1 MAEIVQDAPILNLS
15 MELILEIVKH
25 LDFPL
30 EVYQFERTCRG
41 IWSFTGLDAVI
52 MKDIE
57 LQRHIHAGEMKHILS
72 QPRYARQLPMDHW
85 KLEGAF
91 VPTNRGFRN
100 VKCPYARLRF
110 SPLPIILR
118 MIYKE
123 NSRLDV
129 ILRILRL
136 YGGQHIELLNGN
148 WGHYRPTALTAA
160 VHYRRPEVVYELV
173 KMGCDMR
180 GVSSYV
186 RPVLTGPDWAQDPLT
201 VALDKRNRQDDI
213 AQYLLRNNFVANES
227 HVLSASANLMPGALT
242 QMLRQPWLQQSPR
255 RDKIIDDAV
264 TRAFIAEVLPNRRF
278 SSSTLSRVTF
288 QEHEKEATM
297 KAFLDSGVPP
307 NRHMISFYL
316 RRQGHSVECNI
327 EEAKRLFSHQAELG
341 MVGAEEASMFRGC
354 FNDAY
359 FEFFRFLYDE
369 YPWTFALNKE
379 PTWTA
384 AETML
389 NWIATESYSDGFVS
403 LVSNPLLLNWVMGM
417 NPNIATRHFVSAA
430 AQGNIE
436 FIDMLIE
443 VSAGDVKKLIN
454 APIDYYDSFGN
465 QESAL
470 SIALNGMWHTANF
483 PCAVKLLHRGAEKS
497 SIPENRFPT
506 LSNIARSFSIK
517 LEDKHL
523 IHDRDPERYLKALG
537 KVEADLADIESQLV
551 GKTILAIDP
560 KQDRIFR
567 SGKEMHKPDRAFSK
581 QEVQRAQMLAAIRV
595 LFGENVMSQL
605 RPLFR
610 DMGR

>member
-1 MAEIVQDAPILNLS
+1 
-15 MELILEIVKH
+15 
-25 LDFPL
+25 
-30 EVYQFERTCRG
+30 
-41 IWSFTGLDAVI
+41 
-52 MKDIE
+52 
-57 LQRHIHAGEMKHILS
+57 
-72 QPRYARQLPMDHW
+72 
-85 KLEGAF
+85 
-91 VPTNRGFRN
+91 
-100 VKCPYARLRF
+100 
-110 SPLPIILR
+110 

-123 NSRLDV
+123 NSRLDL

-148 WGHYRPTALTAA
+148 WGHDQPTALTAA
-160 VHYRRPEVVYELV
+160 VHCRRPEVVYELV
-173 KMGCDMR
+173 KTGCDIR
-180 GVSSYV
+180 GVTSYV

-213 AQYLLRNNFVANES
+213 AQYLLHNNFVANES

-255 RDKIIDDAV
+255 RDQIIDDAV
-264 TRAFIAEVLPNRRF
+264 TRAFIAEVVPNRRF
-278 SSSTLSRVTF
+278 PSARLSKVTF

-341 MVGAEEASMFRGC
+341 MVGAEEASMFRRC
-354 FNDAY
+354 FTDAY
-359 FEFFRFLYDE
+359 FEFFKFLYDE
-369 YPWTFALNKE
+369 YPWTFAVDRE

-389 NWIATESYSDGFVS
+389 NWIPTQASGDDSMSSVT
-403 LVSNPLLLNWVMGM
+403 NTLLLNWVMGM
-417 NPNIATRHFVSAA
+417 NPNIAARHFVSAA
-430 AQGNIE
+430 ALGNIE
-436 FIDMLIE
+436 FIDMLIM
-443 VSAGDVKKLIN
+443 VGAGDVKKLIN
-454 APIDYYDSFGN
+454 APIYYNSLSHQD
-465 QESAL
+465 SAL
-470 SIALNGMWHTANF
+470 SIALNGMWGSANL

-497 SIPENRFPT
+497 SIPENRFPR
-506 LSNIARSFSIK
+506 LSNIARYFSMN
-517 LEDKHL
+517 LETKYL
-523 IHDRDPERYLKALG
+523 INDRDPESYLKALG

-560 KQDRIFR
+560 KQDKIFR
-567 SGKEMHKPDRAFSK
+567 SGKEMHKPDRTFSK
-581 QEVQRAQMLAAIRV
+581 QEVQRAQILAAIRV

-610 DMGR
+610 DMRR